1 MNYRTPALAL
11 SSLGLLLALAACGD
25 RVETTET
32 PQSPQANVEI
42 NRQGMEGAKSE
53 PVAQGVQHDTAAM
66 GAAPD
71 PRSAENED
79 TRIAASVQ
87 AALLSSPDFGA
98 LGIEVASK
106 DGTVTLRGR
115 APDATAK
122 DRATEIARGVAGVK
136 KVDNKLTL
144 G

>member
-1 MNYRTPALAL
+1 MKYRTPTLAL

-25 RVETTET
+25 RGGNTEN
-32 PQSPQANVEI
+32 PQPSQANVEI
-42 NRQGMEGAKSE
+42 NRQGMDGAKSE
-53 PVAQGVQHDTAAM
+53 QAAQGLQHDTAAM
-66 GAAPD
+66 GAAPAL
-71 PRSAENED
+71 RGAENED

-87 AALLSSPDFGA
+87 AALVSNPDFGA

-122 DRATEIARGVAGVK
+122 DRATEIARSVAGVK
-136 KVDNKLTL
+136 KVDNQLKV